1 MSTEIWWLPAYPFR
15 SSLTGQSAAELAS
28 AYEAATR
35 RDWTQ
40 PLGVVHALFE
50 AGFAALKA
58 SSDPK
63 SAAGV
68 VEAIRGLKQDTVIG
82 RLDFAGSGVKN
93 VSKMRVVGGQ
103 WHVGAGGKPELFI
116 TNNKAAPEIPVQ
128 RKFELLNLA

>member
-1 MSTEIWWLPAYPFR
+1 MSTEIWWLPAYPFK
-15 SSLTGQSAAELAS
+15 SSLTGQSATELAA
-28 AYEAATR
+28 AYEAATK

-40 PLGVVHALFE
+40 PIGVVHALFE

-63 SAAGV
+63 SAAAV
-68 VEAIRGLKQDTVIG
+68 VEALRGLKQDTVIG

-103 WHVGAGGKPELFI
+103 WHVGPGGKPELFI

-128 RKFELLNLA
+128 RKFDLLNLA

>member
-1 MSTEIWWLPAYPFR
+1 MSSNNPFR
-15 SSLTGQSAAELAS
+15 LNQAAVSCRCNAASCHSSFTGEDRCFETRKTPQQRLRISHLSAS
-28 AYEAATR
+28 AIFSR
-35 RDWTQ
+35 PR
-40 PLGVVHALFE
+40 LALR
-50 AGFAALKA
+50 
-58 SSDPK
+58 S
-63 SAAGV
+63 
-68 VEAIRGLKQDTVIG
+68 LKQDTVIG